1 MKNYVFAGLLTL
13 LTAFAAL
20 AQFPPVPPPKGRAV
34 DLAWAFPVADKV
46 QPPAED
52 LTVPKKVPDSDKTYT
67 QKQIDDGFNPPDWF
81 PTDHSAM
88 PQVVAHGSMPIVRAC
103 ALCHLASGQGHPES
117 ANIAGLSAAY
127 MERQFAAF
135 KSQERIN
142 GGAMVAIAQNI
153 SDDDLHQALSWFSA
167 LNRTGLVKVK
177 ETTTVPKT
185 RVNAGRMRL
194 PVAGGA
200 TEPLGKRIIELPQN
214 MELSLSRDP
223 HSGTIAYVP
232 VGSLVKGK
240 ALVTTGGLGKTTKCM
255 TCHGAGLIGLAEVP
269 RIAGD
274 SPLYI
279 TRQLFDFQ
287 TGVTPGTWPELMKGV
302 VAKLSDDDIIS
313 IAAYVASLPPA
324 PVATSSAAAAK

>member
-1 MKNYVFAGLLTL
+1 MKTYVSAVLLTL
-13 LTAFAAL
+13 IFAFTTL

-34 DLAWAFPVADKV
+34 DLLWAFPVADKV

-81 PTDHSAM
+81 PSDHNAE
-88 PQVVAHGSMPIVRAC
+88 PQIVAHGSMPIVRAC
-103 ALCHLASGQGHPES
+103 SLCHLASGQGHPES
-117 ANIAGLSAAY
+117 ANIAGLNVAY
-127 MERQFAAF
+127 MRRQMDAF
-135 KSQERIN
+135 KSQQRIN

-153 SDDDLHQALSWFSA
+153 SDDDERQALEWMSA
-167 LNRTGLVKVK
+167 LNRNGLVKVK
-177 ETTTVPKT
+177 ETATVPKT
-185 RVNAGRMRL
+185 WVNGGRMRL
-194 PVAGGA
+194 PAPGGV

-214 MELSLSRDP
+214 VELSLSRDP

-232 VGSLVKGK
+232 AGSLAKGK
-240 ALVTTGGLGKTTKCM
+240 ALVTTGGAGKTTKCM
-255 TCHGAGLIGLAEVP
+255 TCHGEGLAGLAEVP

-302 VAKLSDDDIIS
+302 VAHLTDDDIIS
-313 IAAYVASLPPA
+313 IAAYVASLPPTPA
-324 PVATSSAAAAK
+324 VTSTAAAK